1 MVKNTESIRLTI
13 GIKITEFHPMIN
25 ILLTLIESPIIRV
38 FWSISLFIIL
48 KQTVMRI
55 AKIKDKI
62 IVAIHSNNK
71 CTVKILVICIFVA
84 RIA

>member
-1 MVKNTESIRLTI
+1 MVKNIESIRLAI
-13 GIKITEFHPMIN
+13 GIKITEFHPMIY
-25 ILLTLIESPIIRV
+25 ILLTLSESPIIRV
-38 FWSISLFIIL
+38 FWSIFLFIIL

-62 IVAIHSNNK
+62 IVVIHSNNK
-71 CTVKILVICIFVA
+71 CTVKILVICAFVA

>member
-1 MVKNTESIRLTI
+1 MVKNTESTRLAI
-13 GIKITEFHPMIN
+13 GIKIIEFHPIIN

-48 KQTVMRI
+48 KQTVMII

-62 IVAIHSNNK
+62 IVAIHSNSK
-71 CTVKILVICIFVA
+71 CIVKILVICAFVA